1 MKAVFELLMRVLL
14 ILGLVLVVVLTFAP
28 ILAAVLGLCSVCLLA
43 RLLTKIGPFTH
54 LSTRSRPRA
63 ARPETDCLRA
73 G

>member
-43 RLLTKIGPFTH
+43 RLHTKIAAYTH

-63 ARPETDCLRA
+63 ARPETDCLRV